1 VPGAF
6 QRFMQYVLAEHITA
20 GYCVVYCD
28 DITIF
33 SQIDDPLV
41 HLQHLE
47 AGTEV
52 FARASAP
59 RQGF

>member
-1 VPGAF
+1 MSDADAHKTAFATHSGLYELVSAPFGLTSVPVAF

-33 SQIDDPLV
+33 S
-41 HLQHLE
+41 
-47 AGTEV
+47 
-52 FARASAP
+52 
-59 RQGF
+59 